1 MGLPANTEKA
11 QKEVSG
17 VKTYLERWLLQAAQI
32 FTRELSAEL
41 TPAEQLPTAA
51 GSISLTVTLSGVCTG
66 SFAVLA
72 DRTALHSL
80 LVAAN
85 VAEEGAEA
93 PWELEMLQGLLDQI
107 APAAAPDGVET
118 TPFAASAWELGIP
131 AAAYQLSLG
140 AATMRI
146 AFADR
151 THWDTAV
158 PPAPFADQP
167 AARPEA
173 ESGRPVESQHPASEA
188 SRSSRGVELLM
199 DVELEASLRFGSREM
214 SLNEVLDL
222 GPGDVVELDRQIAE
236 PVDLLVGDKIVA
248 RGEVVLVNGNFG
260 FSVVEVAE
268 AEMRLESVRCLF

>member
-1 MGLPANTEKA
+1 VRTF
-11 QKEVSG
+11 
-17 VKTYLERWLLQAAQI
+17 LESWLLQATQI
-32 FTRELSAEL
+32 LTRELSAEL
-41 TPAEQLPTAA
+41 LLAPSEQLPIAA
-51 GSISLTVTLSGVCTG
+51 GSVSLAVTLSGGCTG

-72 DRTALHSL
+72 DRAALHAL

-85 VAEEGAEA
+85 VAEEGEEA
-93 PWELEMLQGLLDQI
+93 PWEMEMLHGLLDQI
-107 APAAAPDGVET
+107 AQATATAIAGNQSQIHQRVQVSA
-118 TPFAASAWELGIP
+118 FAAVSWTLGVP

-140 AATMRI
+140 PAVMRI
-146 AFADR
+146 AFADQ
-151 THWDTAV
+151 THLPGPTPYAPPDSAAAQ
-158 PPAPFADQP
+158 PEAPSARPAGGQEPAPE
-167 AARPEA
+167 AA
-173 ESGRPVESQHPASEA
+173 
-188 SRSSRGVELLM
+188 RSSRGVDLLM

-222 GPGDVVELDRQIAE
+222 GPGDVVELDRHIAE

>member
-1 MGLPANTEKA
+1 MNRQA

-17 VKTYLERWLLQAAQI
+17 VKTFLESWLSQAEQV
-32 FTRELSAEL
+32 FTRELSATL
-41 TPAEQLPTAA
+41 TPAQQLPLAA
-51 GSISLTVTLSGVCTG
+51 GSISLTVTLSGACTG

-72 DRTALHSL
+72 DRAALHSL
-80 LVAAN
+80 LIAAN

-93 PWELEMLQGLLDQI
+93 SWEFEMLQGLFDQI
-107 APAAAPDGVET
+107 AHA
-118 TPFAASAWELGIP
+118 AASALGEVEAMPFTVSTWGLGIP
-131 AAAYQLSLG
+131 VVAYQLTLG
-140 AATMRI
+140 RATMLM
-146 AFADR
+146 AFADQTYR
-151 THWDTAV
+151 ATA
-158 PPAPFADQP
+158 ASATQS
-167 AARPEA
+167 ANWPEA
-173 ESGRPVESQHPASEA
+173 PTERPAGGQHPVPEA
-188 SRSSRGVELLM
+188 GKSSRGVELLM

-222 GPGDVVELDRQIAE
+222 GPGDVVELDRHIAE